1 MSVSQGYRSGIRE
14 QGAEV
19 VPLCL
24 GFSGTTYPAR
34 LLIEAGFFALS
45 PRKELTMFDLFC
57 TIFFWFV
64 YRWWVWVPILVV
76 LRWFGIL

>member
-1 MSVSQGYRSGIRE
+1 
-14 QGAEV
+14 
-19 VPLCL
+19 
-24 GFSGTTYPAR
+24 
-34 LLIEAGFFALS
+34 
-45 PRKELTMFDLFC
+45 MFDLFC